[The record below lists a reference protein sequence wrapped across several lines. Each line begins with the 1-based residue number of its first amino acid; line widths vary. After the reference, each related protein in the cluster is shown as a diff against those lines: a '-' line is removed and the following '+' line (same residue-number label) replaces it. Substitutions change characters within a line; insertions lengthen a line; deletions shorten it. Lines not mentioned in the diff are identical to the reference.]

1 MVWLITGGSGQLGRA
16 LQECLTRKDVP
27 HATPDRT
34 ELDIAQEIDMK
45 KLERWMPSVIIN
57 CAAWTDV
64 EMAERKLIDVHTIN
78 CKGAEKLAVA
88 AKEMQIPFVQIS
100 TDYVFSGEQAD
111 PWQEDDE
118 TSPQSNYGKTK
129 LEGEK
134 AVLDSYPE
142 GSYVIRTAWLYSP
155 WRRNFAKTILMRALQ
170 DLPSKV
176 VIDQIGQPTSALDL
190 ARQIHLLLTARARFG
205 IYHGTNSGSASWL
218 DFAGEI
224 YRLAGKSMELV
235 SPISSSEL
243 KSIVNRPKYSVLGH
257 KNWQKT
263 NLSEMRSWQSALA
276 SVFPRIMI
284 EAERELVNGGT

>member
-16 LQECLTRKDVP
+16 LQECLTRKEVP
-27 HATPDRT
+27 YAIPDRT
-34 ELDIAQEIDMK
+34 ELDIAQEIDTK
-45 KLERWMPSVIIN
+45 KLERWIPSVIIN

-64 EMAERKLIDVHTIN
+64 EMAEQKLIDAYTIN
-78 CKGAEKLAVA
+78 CKGAEKLAVT

-170 DLPSKV
+170 NLPSKV

-190 ARQIHLLLTARARFG
+190 ALQIHLLLTARARFG

-218 DFAGEI
+218 DFAEEI

-243 KSIVNRPKYSVLGH
+243 KSIVHRPKYSVLGH